1 MAKKYMAGDLSRLE
15 HHNIPDLPDQ
25 ETPELMSDRQRE
37 ALVANS
43 LIKLGEAVGKVVSE
57 NDANERLMSYN
68 AEMQSKLLELQE
80 MPASKQRDAYN
91 NGILDQVYKK
101 HFEAGDKALG
111 GAARSRFQ
119 KALNTNYQTSQV
131 QAFKRILSVAKSEQS
146 DIFSNLKA
154 QTSAYGGQNYNN
166 PNRDADGKTF
176 RKELKKAYNLT
187 DEQVKELKDNYYSGV
202 AQNQAQTGDIPGLQ
216 KTLQHL
222 SIKER
227 AAYKQKMPVIIKD
240 NKEKAL
246 KALVSGK
253 PDGFLEGL
261 TRAKKSGDP
270 AYDKFAT
277 SIHKVFTKN
286 AASSIK
292 GRFNH
297 SDIKKI
303 MKNKPPDM
311 SDQEAKDV
319 ETNLRYMAENHPDQ
333 LYEAFSGK
341 RWADLSEE
349 DRKDAGFLVTTQA
362 ADEIAAAASGGDPA
376 RLKALL
382 EANSV
387 SHRDVPHII
396 RLSYDG
402 KIARTKNEK
411 DKWNL
416 NVAKFIAVSGGTGL
430 PQAIVTRLGSDDK
443 FEKLDAKTRGS
454 VVSTIDEDKHKK
466 LLAMHGSEGAGYLMS
481 IHKAYI
487 LNIHG
492 DKLATISDKAKYN
505 KELGELVGKSI
516 ESAAD
521 SAVEVAEDKAWF
533 RIFSNRTD
541 TTAGGFFMTPLEWST
556 LYTHEKLNVE
566 KNFDKLTLE
575 SLRRNKKFL
584 DSRTHELIEDVAT
597 DTYLQ
602 KQKDGN
608 YMLMM
613 RLKGR
618 DPWPVADA
626 ENRAIVFNYRKL
638 GSNEF
643 LPGFK
648 EEPKKELPHDAGLT
662 GRDKLDLKEAKKRR
676 GLASKKRKD
685 AKNR

>member
-25 ETPELMSDRQRE
+25 ETPELMTDRQRE

-119 KALNTNYQTSQV
+119 KALNSNYQTSQV

-154 QTSAYGGQNYNN
+154 QASAYGGQSYND
-166 PNRDADGKTF
+166 PNRAANAETYT
-176 RKELKKAYNLT
+176 KELNKTYNLT
-187 DEQVKELKDNYYSGV
+187 DEQDKELGYAFHSGV
-202 AQNQAQTGDIPGLQ
+202 AANCAAIGDIPCVQ
-216 KTLQHL
+216 ETLQHL
-222 SIKER
+222 SVKER
-227 AAYKQKMPVIIKD
+227 AAYKQKMPVIIKS
-240 NKEKAL
+240 NKENAFKAL
-246 KALVSGK
+246 TSGR
-253 PDGFLEGL
+253 PDGFIGGL
-261 TRAKKSGDP
+261 TQLKTSGDP
-270 AYDKFAT
+270 ASAKYAT
-277 SIHKVFTKN
+277 LIHSVYTKN

-292 GRFNH
+292 GVFTN

-319 ETNLRYMAENHPDQ
+319 ETNLRYMAQNHPDQ

-349 DRKDAGFLVTTQA
+349 VRKDAGFLVTTQA
-362 ADEIAAAASGGDPA
+362 ADEIAAAASSGDKA
-376 RLKALL
+376 RLRSLL

-402 KIARTKNEK
+402 KIARTKNLK
-411 DKWNL
+411 DKFNL

-430 PQAIVTRLGSDDK
+430 PQAIVARLGSDDK

-466 LLAMHGSEGAGYLMS
+466 LLAMHGSEGVEHLMS

-521 SAVEVAEDKAWF
+521 SAVEVAPDKAWF

-541 TTAGGFFMTPLEWST
+541 TTAGGFFMTEQEWLT
-556 LYTHEKLNVE
+556 LYPHERLNVE

-584 DSRTHELIEDVAT
+584 DPRTHELIEDVAT

-613 RLKGR
+613 RLEGR

-648 EEPKKELPHDAGLT
+648 GLPIVESPESAGI
-662 GRDKLDLKEAKKRR
+662 GFVYDQASAIDNDKRKP
-676 GLASKKRKD
+676 ASKKRKG
-685 AKNR
+685 NR